1 MLKLSNFT
9 KTSNKIKFELIFLFK
24 FLVYQLDLHHLQGN
38 CVVYI
43 FVNIMKSLFYL
54 SIIRIHFILI
64 TSDVHKDLSSLWMK
78 YRNQKVQIVDR
89 FIYIMNWSP
98 KPHLNSVFDLQIKYS
113 EIFLNVLN
121 FVINGKV
128 ISLHKVIK

>member
-1 MLKLSNFT
+1 MIIRAQAYLSNFFYMNPST
-9 KTSNKIKFELIFLFK
+9 KHNKYQYVEIKQFYKEFKTSNKIKFELIFLFK

-78 YRNQKVQIVDR
+78 YRNQKYKLWTGL
-89 FIYIMNWSP
+89 FIS
-98 KPHLNSVFDLQIKYS
+98 
-113 EIFLNVLN
+113 
-121 FVINGKV
+121 
-128 ISLHKVIK
+128 

>member
-1 MLKLSNFT
+1 MIEREQGVSQQFFYMTLCTKHNKYQYVEIKQFYKEF
-9 KTSNKIKFELIFLFK
+9 KTSNQIKFELIFLLK

-43 FVNIMKSLFYL
+43 FVNTMKSLFYL

-78 YRNQKVQIVDR
+78 YRNQRYKLWTGL
-89 FIYIMNWSP
+89 FIS
-98 KPHLNSVFDLQIKYS
+98 
-113 EIFLNVLN
+113 
-121 FVINGKV
+121 
-128 ISLHKVIK
+128 